1 MPIYT
6 VYAECMYNMLYV
18 HIHIFAMLDM
28 HNTNHIDYNL
38 HFSFVLCH
46 IANLLA
52 ESFGDRAVVTPEEYS
67 SECSVEGPIDCTLL
81 SETLC
86 VSVSSCEDKVK
97 LSPEDLEVWEL

>member
-1 MPIYT
+1 
-6 VYAECMYNMLYV
+6 MLYV
-18 HIHIFAMLDM
+18 HIHMFTMLDM

-52 ESFGDRAVVTPEEYS
+52 ESFGDRAVGTPEEYS
-67 SECSVEGPIDCTLL
+67 NEYSVEGRIDCTSL
-81 SETLC
+81 SETLY
-86 VSVSSCEDKVK
+86 VSVSGSEDKVR